1 MCKSQNQIM
10 SFKRTSSSSM
20 ESEDEEAPAA
30 DKPKT
35 YDSKKLPYTKFS
47 QQELP
52 TIKPL
57 MTPKWIVS
65 MFLLLGFTYIP
76 IGVVILIISNSMIEI
91 SFNYGAACIMNY
103 SSPSNPLNTNNEM
116 YNFMQ
121 NVNNPKTCNVSIN
134 VPKYMKNP
142 VYVYYQLENFFQNHR
157 RYSKSRS
164 DKQLCGTSL
173 KIGDLDVC
181 KPQDSINNVEI
192 VPCGMIAWSLFND
205 TFDFSTSNGPIVVD
219 RGGISW
225 LSDREE
231 IFSSFVF
238 PSNFPNNNVYG
249 NSSQFIGGGKL
260 NPNVSLNANEDF
272 IVWMRTASSPKFRKL
287 WGKIDNDINPGLV
300 FVNITNQYNV
310 YNFGGAKKLVLSTRS
325 WIGGKNAFLGCAYV
339 VVGALCVVIGFTFAM
354 VHWRNP
360 RPLGAIA
367 YLSWTRKFE
376 DSDN

>member
-1 MCKSQNQIM
+1 
-10 SFKRTSSSSM
+10 
-20 ESEDEEAPAA
+20 
-30 DKPKT
+30 
-35 YDSKKLPYTKFS
+35 
-47 QQELP
+47 
-52 TIKPL
+52 
-57 MTPKWIVS
+57 
-65 MFLLLGFTYIP
+65 
-76 IGVVILIISNSMIEI
+76 
-91 SFNYGAACIMNY
+91 
-103 SSPSNPLNTNNEM
+103 
-116 YNFMQ
+116 
-121 NVNNPKTCNVSIN
+121 
-134 VPKYMKNP
+134 
-142 VYVYYQLENFFQNHR
+142 
-157 RYSKSRS
+157 
-164 DKQLCGTSL
+164 L

-238 PSNFPNNNVYG
+238 PSNFPNNDVYG

-310 YNFGGAKKLVLSTRS
+310 YNFGGTKKLVFSTRS
-325 WIGGKNAFLGCAYV
+325 WIGGKNAFLGGAYV
-339 VVGALCVVIGFTFAM
+339 VVGALCVVLGFTFAM

-367 YLSWTRKFE
+367 YLSWNRKFE
-376 DSDN
+376 ESVN